1 MTLALSNVQKTLNII
16 FGIINRSQSIP
27 FLKGLFCWDPLYS
40 HRIRGGG
47 RGRVLSFS
55 FRPVTLGIHFE
66 PLILFEEIGRKK
78 KTTTTKAWFQHSKYF
93 FKERLDYLLWN
104 YSLKEV
110 LLCNSYVRRD
120 YAKFCAQ
127 AHHLKNLYRERT
139 WGTERSK
146 NYSRPLD
153 QWMMRLGF
161 RKRLI
166 RLQTKLFF
174 WHEPGV
180 SFVGLSLSLPP
191 VNK

>member
-27 FLKGLFCWDPLYS
+27 FLKGLFCLYPLYS
-40 HRIRGGG
+40 NRIGGG
-47 RGRVLSFS
+47 RVCLSFS
-55 FRPVTLGIHFE
+55 FRSVTLGIHFE

-78 KTTTTKAWFQHSKYF
+78 KTTTKAWFQHSKYF

-127 AHHLKNLYRERT
+127 AHHLKRKICTEKEIEAQKGQRT
-139 WGTERSK
+139 TQGHLTSEWWGRGSEK
-146 NYSRPLD
+146 
-153 QWMMRLGF
+153 
-161 RKRLI
+161 
-166 RLQTKLFF
+166 
-174 WHEPGV
+174 
-180 SFVGLSLSLPP
+180 GLSDSRLSFFL
-191 VNK
+191 